1 MKTTFLAA
9 SLLAISIAASAQT
22 PSASVH
28 DAQVNRGRYLVERT
42 GMCAD
47 CHTPMNQKGE
57 PIMERHLGGA
67 PLMFKPTVPV
77 PGWVEVAPPI
87 AGLPGFTD
95 QQAIKFLTTGINAEG
110 KHAGPPMPGFRFDKN
125 DATAIVAYLRSLRA
139 TETKR
144 SSSKAAAAAPKSTGK
159 SSSKSGE

>member
-1 MKTTFLAA
+1 MTIRMW
-9 SLLAISIAASAQT
+9 SPGLLAVALATGAMAQT
-22 PSASVH
+22 SPVSKPSAN
-28 DAQVNRGRYLVERT
+28 AQVNRGRYLVERT

-57 PIMERHLGGA
+57 PIKERHLGGA

-95 QQAIKFLTTGINAEG
+95 EQAVRFLTTGIGPSG
-110 KHAGPPMPGFRFDKN
+110 KPAGPPMPAFRFNKQ
-125 DATAIVAYLRSLRA
+125 DAAAIVAYLRSLKSPGA
-139 TETKR
+139 ASTSAKIANPGTK
-144 SSSKAAAAAPKSTGK
+144 SAQ
-159 SSSKSGE
+159 